1 MLVSPVGKLRPQEG
15 GLTCP
20 TSLVSKGQLQ
30 KKCRRPHRRPRNSPS
45 QVCQLYF
52 PGPGKGHSAGNGSG
66 DKVERGL
73 GGPSWFRLGGR
84 ARREEP
90 SMPGIV
96 LLCGNCQPS
105 PASGPLGATCGRLDC
120 TGVHSRAQYGAWHV
134 GGAQS
139 ALVESVNE

>member
-52 PGPGKGHSAGNGSG
+52 PGPGKGPSAGNGSG
-66 DKVERGL
+66 DEVERGL
-73 GGPSWFRLGGR
+73 GGPFLVPAGGQGQ
-84 ARREEP
+84 E
-90 SMPGIV
+90 
-96 LLCGNCQPS
+96 
-105 PASGPLGATCGRLDC
+105 
-120 TGVHSRAQYGAWHV
+120 
-134 GGAQS
+134 GGAEHAGNSSPLRELPAFPCLRPSWRHMRQARLHRAS
-139 ALVESVNE
+139 LWSPVRCLARGWCTVSTC